1 MIVTPFE
8 VIKIRLQN
16 QMGTDKA
23 TLRYHGPIDAV
34 IKTVKNEVGREEGD
48 KGRGICRC
56 RLYLRQDS
64 A

>member
-23 TLRYHGPIDAV
+23 MLKYHGPIDAV
-34 IKTVKNEVGREEGD
+34 IKTVKNEVGR
-48 KGRGICRC
+48 
-56 RLYLRQDS
+56 
-64 A
+64 